1 MTELGS
7 FSLLPIEIVQQQDEV
22 ALCRSPT
29 YQREAASLHV
39 EIEGCNDGKKVMNE
53 YENET
58 KRENW
63 RYQAKAQYTQT
74 TSSRFCADAPEY
86 KTRNNAKMIIA
97 LNQ

>member
-63 RYQAKAQYTQT
+63 HYRAKAQYTNHVVT
-74 TSSRFCADAPEY
+74 LLCRCT
-86 KTRNNAKMIIA
+86 
-97 LNQ
+97 